1 MGANT
6 ASNSFCIVLGAA
18 RIICSPLSW
27 AHFTLGY
34 GGLAIHL
41 NLFSADFGGFQ
52 AKNDRSSNNSAEL
65 FQSDNEIKSSRVS
78 GFIINPM

>member
-52 AKNDRSSNNSAEL
+52 AKNDHCCTYLYLPFTESS
-65 FQSDNEIKSSRVS
+65 
-78 GFIINPM
+78 